1 MIYEVPQLHPLG
13 LVKLEGLLSSPKQ
26 SEISPVLL
34 GTQAAVHTE
43 VRLTLTDAQTHESQD
58 CASDQFSVYSDSA
71 ALINRKSPGVG
82 TRRPGCKFSW

>member
-13 LVKLEGLLSSPKQ
+13 LVKPEGLLSSPKQ

-43 VRLTLTDAQTHESQD
+43 GRLPL
-58 CASDQFSVYSDSA
+58 
-71 ALINRKSPGVG
+71 
-82 TRRPGCKFSW
+82 

>member
-13 LVKLEGLLSSPKQ
+13 LVKPEGLLSSPKQ

-58 CASDQFSVYSDSA
+58 CL
-71 ALINRKSPGVG
+71 LIYHKMLCCGLLSHSESSL
-82 TRRPGCKFSW
+82 TFCDL